1 MFRPWHQFRSF
12 GSFSLILSSP
22 LIFGCAQVA
31 IAADSV
37 YQDTFAT
44 FETDFVGSGLS
55 AKDGTL
61 RIEAKGPGVC
71 DAVNES
77 RVFKDIDATVSISW
91 AETNKE
97 DGPGSWGGLICWA
110 KGSDDY
116 YVTRLANTSKVSVAR
131 WTKQS
136 QWSKIVDWKLA
147 PGYKQ
152 GLKEWNQLRV
162 VTKGA
167 HAIFYVNGE
176 QAGDFD
182 STDSEGDGEI
192 GLAGNAPD
200 GVNNV
205 WAFKDF
211 KVKY

>member
-1 MFRPWHQFRSF
+1 MFLTRHQFRSF
-12 GSFSLILSSP
+12 NSFALILSSS
-22 LIFGCAQVA
+22 LIFGCAQFA
-31 IAADSV
+31 FAAARV
-37 YQDTFAT
+37 YQDTFAR

-55 AKDGTL
+55 VKDGNL
-61 RIEAKGPGVC
+61 QIKAKGPGVC
-71 DAVNES
+71 DVVNES
-77 RVFKDIDATVSISW
+77 RVFKDIDASVSISW

-97 DGPGSWGGLICWA
+97 DGHGSWAGLICWA

-136 QWSKIVDWKLA
+136 QWSKIVDWKPA
-147 PGYKQ
+147 PRFKP

-162 VTKGA
+162 VTKGT

-176 QAGDFD
+176 QAGEFD
-182 STDSEGDGEI
+182 GTDTDGYGEI
-192 GLAGNAPD
+192 GFAGNAPD
-200 GVNNV
+200 AVNNV